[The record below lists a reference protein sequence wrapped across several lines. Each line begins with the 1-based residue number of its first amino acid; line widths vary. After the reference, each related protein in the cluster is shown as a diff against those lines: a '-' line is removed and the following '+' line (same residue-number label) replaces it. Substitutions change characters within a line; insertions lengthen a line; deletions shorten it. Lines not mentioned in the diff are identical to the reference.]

1 MAGPHPTVAAARR
14 ALRTLLKEAG
24 VAPGSRLLLACS
36 GGSDSMALAQ
46 ATLFVGSRDG
56 YVVDALTV
64 DHGLRE
70 ESAREAEHV
79 RAQLLGLGVRHADV
93 ARVTLDSG
101 GGPEAEARSARYAA
115 IARVAEST
123 TTARARAAGNAGLRD
138 ASVSPDSADFPEATA
153 TRGATGDD
161 ASDAADSG
169 EANQTTTQGT
179 SEASGRSA
187 WARAAVVLLGH
198 TADDQAETVL
208 LGLARGSGARSIRGM
223 AAIARLPEHPQ
234 IMALRPLLDLRRED
248 LRAGLR
254 SAGISW
260 VEDPTNEPTSHWRAQ
275 DGSPL
280 RRSALRH
287 HAIPALE
294 QDLGPGVVEAL
305 ARTARLLQADEEAL
319 ELWTRRECAR
329 IVDEES
335 LSVSILELRQLPR
348 AVRTRVL
355 KVLALQAGARAGEL
369 VGWHVDHL
377 DELVTGPGGG
387 RGIDL
392 PGVRGEQRAGRIHF
406 GR

>member
-14 ALRTLLKEAG
+14 VLRSLLKDAG

-46 ATLFVGSRDG
+46 AALFVGPRDG

-70 ESAREAEHV
+70 ESAREAAHV
-79 RAQLLGLGVRHADV
+79 REQLLGLGVRYADIV
-93 ARVTLDSG
+93 RVTLNAG
-101 GGPEAEARSARYAA
+101 GGPEAEARSARYRAL
-115 IARVAEST
+115 
-123 TTARARAAGNAGLRD
+123 ARAAQGD
-138 ASVSPDSADFPEATA
+138 SPTTTSTNEPSPT
-153 TRGATGDD
+153 TGC
-161 ASDAADSG
+161 G
-169 EANQTTTQGT
+169 EAGEV
-179 SEASGRSA
+179 SDVGSSSKRS
-187 WARAAVVLLGH
+187 AVVLLGH

-223 AAIARLPEHPQ
+223 APTAGLPEHPE
-234 IMALRPLLDLRRED
+234 ILALRPLLDFRRGD
-248 LRAGLR
+248 LREGLR

-260 VEDPTNEPTSHWRAQ
+260 VEDPTNEPESHWRAQ

-280 RRSALRH
+280 RRAALRH

-294 QDLGPGVVEAL
+294 QDLGPGIVESL

-319 ELWTRRECAR
+319 GMWTRREFAR
-329 IVDEES
+329 IVDMES
-335 LSVSILELRQLPR
+335 LSVSIIELRELPR
-348 AVRTRVL
+348 AIRTRVL
-355 KVLALQAGARAGEL
+355 RELALRAGVRAGEL

>member
-14 ALRTLLKEAG
+14 ALRALLKDAD

-46 ATLFVGSRDG
+46 VALFVGLRDG
-56 YVVDALTV
+56 YVVDAVTV

-70 ESAREAEHV
+70 ESACEAEHV
-79 RAQLLGLGVRHADV
+79 REQLLGLGVRHADV
-93 ARVTLDSG
+93 MRVRLSAG

-115 IARVAEST
+115 LAQA
-123 TTARARAAGNAGLRD
+123 ARAEN
-138 ASVSPDSADFPEATA
+138 
-153 TRGATGDD
+153 
-161 ASDAADSG
+161 
-169 EANQTTTQGT
+169 
-179 SEASGRSA
+179 SGRGD
-187 WARAAVVLLGH
+187 ARDTAVALSGSNATNVVLDAGWKSTGMRSAVVLLGH

-223 AAIARLPEHPQ
+223 AAMAELPEHSE
-234 IMALRPLLDLRRED
+234 ILALRPLLDFRRED
-248 LRAGLR
+248 LREGLR

-260 VEDPTNEPTSHWRAQ
+260 VEDPTNEPESSWRAR

-280 RRSALRH
+280 RRAALRH

-294 QDLGPGVVEAL
+294 QDVGPGVVESL
-305 ARTARLLQADEEAL
+305 ARTARLLQADEEAM
-319 ELWTRRECAR
+319 ELWTRREFAR
-329 IVDEES
+329 TVDTAS
-335 LSVSILELRQLPR
+335 LSVGISELRELPR
-348 AVRTRVL
+348 AIRTRVL
-355 KVLALQAGARAGEL
+355 RELALRAGARAGEL
-369 VGWHVDHL
+369 VGWHVEHL

-406 GR
+406 AR

>member
-14 ALRTLLKEAG
+14 SLRSLLQDAG
-24 VAPGSRLLLACS
+24 ITPGSRLLLACS

-46 ATLFVGSRDG
+46 AALFVGSRDG
-56 YVVDALTV
+56 YVVDAVIV
-64 DHGLRE
+64 DHGLRA

-79 RAQLLGLGVRHADV
+79 REQLRELGVRNVDV
-93 ARVTLDSG
+93 VGVTLGSG
-101 GGPEAEARSARYAA
+101 GGPEAEARTARYGALARAA
-115 IARVAEST
+115 QTDSERATPPPNEPFS
-123 TTARARAAGNAGLRD
+123 TTARGGLGEF
-138 ASVSPDSADFPEATA
+138 ST
-153 TRGATGDD
+153 
-161 ASDAADSG
+161 SDAGSG
-169 EANQTTTQGT
+169 E
-179 SEASGRSA
+179 R

-223 AAIARLPEHPQ
+223 AAIAELPEHSE
-234 IMALRPLLDLRRED
+234 ILALRPLLNFRRED
-248 LRAGLR
+248 LREGLR

-260 VEDPTNEPTSHWRAQ
+260 VEDPTNEPSSHWRAQ
-275 DGSPL
+275 DGTLL

-294 QDLGPGVVEAL
+294 EDLGPGVVESL
-305 ARTARLLQADEEAL
+305 ARTARLLQADEEAMAQ
-319 ELWTRRECAR
+319 WTMREFVR
-329 IVDEES
+329 IVDIES
-335 LSVSILELRQLPR
+335 LSVSIIELRELPR
-348 AVRTRVL
+348 AIRTRVL
-355 KVLALQAGARAGEL
+355 RELALRAGARAGEL

-406 GR
+406 AR